1 MAGEAGGRALPLDV
15 TDPASVAAF
24 AAAAGAEVAVLVC
37 HAGGALGLGPVGELD
52 ERDEERSRTLWETN
66 VLGVTR
72 CGQAFLPALIAGGDG
87 RVVVVTSVAGHQTYP
102 GGAGYTGAKHAAAAW
117 STPCGWSCRAAG
129 VYAGLT
135 PLSADDVADA
145 ITWAVTR
152 PPHVVA
158 ARIDLFPRDRASARD
173 AHRRP

>member
-1 MAGEAGGRALPLDV
+1 
-15 TDPASVAAF
+15 
-24 AAAAGAEVAVLVC
+24 
-37 HAGGALGLGPVGELD
+37 
-52 ERDEERSRTLWETN
+52 
-66 VLGVTR
+66 
-72 CGQAFLPALIAGGDG
+72 
-87 RVVVVTSVAGHQTYP
+87 VVVTSVAGHQTYP
-102 GGAGYTGAKHAAAAW
+102 GGAGYTGAKHAANALVDTLRVELLGQPVRIVEVAPGMVETEF
-117 STPCGWSCRAAG
+117 SLVRFDGDEERAAG

-158 ARIDLFPRDRASARD
+158 ARIDLFPRDQASARD